1 MISPPEMNRQ
11 ACELYLHESLELCQY
26 LEEGLLLLGN
36 DSKLTQL
43 PRLSRSI
50 EIIAAGAEQLNF
62 EDLCQLTDILKAI
75 LRALET
81 LPEDRRFEYWDSF
94 LGLLQP
100 ISEQLRFTLLL
111 AGYQLLT
118 EETAQNEQLDLIQ
131 QFLLPKS
138 LMVLQEALQF
148 PNLTLCRLLWK
159 KQLLLLRI
167 WSFSINSADIAT
179 LAETT
184 LKTLDTFPE
193 GMQVIGELAI
203 TALTLLS
210 KSPPQTTT
218 TNIHEQSKGI
228 HITEKPATVQLES
241 PNHFSTSERLLW
253 MTNGYLFYVASDSI
267 AEIVVPQSR
276 QIIQI
281 STDSYLKWENQT
293 IILYNVSALI
303 LNHHL
308 DSLEKYNGPILV
320 LKQEQRYLALALEIE
335 HLVTE
340 TTLSLTVAPVDA
352 PAEPTIVGWTRIKN
366 ILTPI
371 LDVNLWLQQYVDRS
385 YPDFHPLEAKP
396 QRVTPSSLIL
406 VVDDSKAIREQICGT
421 LQSSGYR
428 TLQAQG
434 GQEALDCLQAHPEIG
449 LVISDLEMGNL
460 SGFEFLRKRLQNAEF
475 SHIPVMILSSHIS
488 AEYRQLAQKL
498 GAIAYLTIP
507 YEPQSLLS
515 NISALL
521 GTEKPS

>member
-36 DSKLTQL
+36 DPKLTQL
-43 PRLSRSI
+43 SQLLRSI
-50 EIIAAGAEQLNF
+50 EIIAVGAKQLNF
-62 EDLCQLTDILKAI
+62 EDMCQLTDTLKAI
-75 LRALET
+75 LRVLET
-81 LPEDRRFEYWDSF
+81 LPEDRRLQYRDSF

-111 AGYQLLT
+111 AGYQLLA
-118 EETAQNEQLDLIQ
+118 EETAQSEQLDLIQ

-138 LMVLQEALQF
+138 LVVLQEALQF

-179 LAETT
+179 FAETT

-210 KSPPQTTT
+210 KTTLQQIT
-218 TNIHEQSKGI
+218 TNVHESSNGI
-228 HITEKPATVQLES
+228 LATAKPATAQLTS
-241 PNHFSTSERLLW
+241 SGHFSTSERLLW
-253 MTNGYLFYVASDSI
+253 MTNSYLFYVASDSI
-267 AEIVVPQSR
+267 AEIIVPQSR

-293 IILYNVSALI
+293 IALYSVSALI
-303 LNHHL
+303 LNRHL
-308 DSLEKYNGPILV
+308 NSLEEHNGPVLV
-320 LKQEQRYLALALEIE
+320 LQQDQRYVALALEIE
-335 HLVTE
+335 HLITD
-340 TTLSLTVAPVDA
+340 TTLPLRAAPADA
-352 PAEPTIVGWTRIKN
+352 PSEPAIVGWTQIKT

-371 LDVNLWLQQYVDRS
+371 LDVNLWLQHCDRDHR
-385 YPDFHPLEAKP
+385 DFRSFEVRPS
-396 QRVTPSSLIL
+396 QVTLSPFIL

-421 LQSSGYR
+421 LQSSGYK

-434 GQEALDCLQAHPEIG
+434 GQEALDCLRAHPEIG

-475 SHIPVMILSSHIS
+475 SHIPVMILSSHTS

-498 GAIAYLTIP
+498 GAVAYLTIP

-515 NISALL
+515 NISSLL
-521 GTEKPS
+521 GADQTS

>member
-1 MISPPEMNRQ
+1 MISLPEMNRQ
-11 ACELYLHESLELCQY
+11 ACELYLHESLEICQD
-26 LEEGLLLLGN
+26 LEEGFLLLGN
-36 DSKLTQL
+36 DQKLTQL
-43 PRLSRSI
+43 PRLVRAI

-62 EDLCQLTDILKAI
+62 EDLCQLTDALKAI
-75 LRALET
+75 LRMIET
-81 LPEDRRFEYWDSF
+81 LPEDRRSQYWDSF
-94 LGLLQP
+94 LRLLQP

-111 AGYQLLT
+111 AGYQLLAA
-118 EETAQNEQLDLIQ
+118 ETAQSEQLDLIQ

-138 LMVLQEALQF
+138 LAVLQEASQF

-179 LAETT
+179 FAETT
-184 LKTLDTFPE
+184 LKAIDTFPD

-203 TALTLLS
+203 TALTLLA
-210 KSPPQTTT
+210 KTMPQQAA
-218 TNIHEQSKGI
+218 TNIHESNNGI
-228 HITEKPATVQLES
+228 LATESQATAQLTS
-241 PNHFSTSERLLW
+241 TGHFSTSERLLW
-253 MTNGYLFYVASDSI
+253 MTNGYLFYLASDSI

-293 IILYNVSALI
+293 IILYSVSALI
-303 LNHHL
+303 LNRHSN
-308 DSLEKYNGPILV
+308 SLEEHNGPVLV
-320 LKQEQRYLALALEIE
+320 LKQDQRYLALALEIE
-335 HLVTE
+335 HLVTD
-340 TTLSLTVAPVDA
+340 TTLPLRTPPADA
-352 PAEPTIVGWTRIKN
+352 PSEPAIVGWTQIRT

-371 LDVNLWLQQYVDRS
+371 LDVNLWLQQHCDRN
-385 YPDFHPLEAKP
+385 YPEVRPLEAKP
-396 QRVTPSSLIL
+396 QSVTSSPLIL

-434 GQEALDCLQAHPEIG
+434 GQEALDCLQKHSEIG

-475 SHIPVMILSSHIS
+475 SHIPVMILSSHTS

-498 GAIAYLTIP
+498 GAVAYLTIP

-515 NISALL
+515 NISSLL
-521 GTEKPS
+521 GAEKTF